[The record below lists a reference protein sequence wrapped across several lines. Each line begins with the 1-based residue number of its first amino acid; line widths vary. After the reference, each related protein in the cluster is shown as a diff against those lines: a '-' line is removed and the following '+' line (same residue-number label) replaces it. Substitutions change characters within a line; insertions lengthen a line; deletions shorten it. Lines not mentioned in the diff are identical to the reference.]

1 MKIST
6 YLKWIVGC
14 ILGILVIDIV
24 LALLGIV
31 FIASMI
37 LFIIKRTLFLI
48 FHPIKFFKEE
58 EKKNT
63 VSFKDLIGFDWKDF
77 IDIEKNEE
85 KKTSNSFVDMLNEE
99 LTKMKNKKHQIQK
112 NNAYSKNNIQI
123 GNINIK
129 EE

>member
-14 ILGILVIDIV
+14 ILGILAIDIV

-37 LFIIKRTLFLI
+37 VYIIKRILFLI
-48 FHPIKFFKEE
+48 FHPIKFFKEK
-58 EKKNT
+58 EKKNET
-63 VSFKDLIGFDWKDF
+63 TLKDLIGFDWKDF
-77 IDIEKNEE
+77 IDIETN
-85 KKTSNSFVDMLNEE
+85 
-99 LTKMKNKKHQIQK
+99 KHQFQK